1 MKVQYIGQSGDPD
14 TITQYGFKFERKG
27 AAVDVPDSSKYASKF
42 VNNPFFK
49 VTGSAATGL
58 KVAAPAAPE
67 DDVIVDPT
75 IKATAE

>member
-14 TITQYGFKFERKG
+14 VITQYGFTFERKG
-27 AAVDVPDSSKYASKF
+27 AAVDVPDSSKFASKF

-49 VTGSAATGL
+49 VTGTAASTL
-58 KVAAPAAPE
+58 KATPPAVPE

-75 IKATAE
+75 VKARAD